1 MIKQAFLD
9 LIESQSYDIG
19 GILHELLKI
28 PTYKEF
34 FAQKIIGIK
43 YTDFKPLGVKGTS
56 TKVKEFISKYEN
68 SLLIVGPIQF
78 IEYLCYH
85 HSDNVLKIVIENKM
99 QPSLNCPDSL
109 STFKTLLSEFKA
121 DFLDEDSIP
130 FITNLTSTVLADKAY
145 TPIQG
150 RDKELKEIRRQF
162 GKLMKNNVVLTG
174 DGGVGKTALVEEFAM
189 QEIKNYVVY
198 ELNVLGLISK
208 GKEASSIFE
217 NILETLS
224 NLNGNKVLFIDEF
237 HILVKEGLADTIKRL
252 TSRSSDLK
260 FIVATT
266 HDEFKMYVEKDKALE
281 RRFHPIPISEIS
293 GDTLKEVL
301 LSWCNKLQFSFKI
314 DFDPSIIDFTIEK
327 MKVERQKTSPDK
339 EKDIID
345 AAFAGCK
352 LDGLSFVNKDMV
364 ADVMSSRLSI
374 PKEQLT
380 SSMFDIVEN
389 LEDKLKESIKGQDYA
404 IKNVVRVIESSQM
417 IKKRNK
423 PMAVMFFAGESS
435 VGKTELA
442 KQLAIHMFGSEKNL
456 IQINCTDYKE
466 KHTMSALLGSPPG
479 YVQSEAGGPLINQI
493 RKNPYSVIL
502 FDEFD
507 KAHRDLQ
514 DIMLPM
520 FEEGIVTDRLGR
532 VADVTN
538 CIIIMTSNIG
548 ADKENKNA
556 SMKTAKQNTILKMG
570 FDTMYSE
577 EEYEEKQNDATT
589 RYKQYLMSLNESLK
603 PELIARITEIVIFS
617 KLSADVV
624 KDIALSKL
632 QKVLT
637 YYKEDY
643 NMTVDFSSDIVD
655 FIVKKS
661 SNNPRKISDTIDKTI
676 KSTITRAYTKQ
687 QITDDAEFKIILV
700 DGQIALE
707 VDEN

>member
-1 MIKQAFLD
+1 MIKQSFLD
-9 LIESQSYDIG
+9 LIEAQSYDIG

-266 HDEFKMYVEKDKALE
+266 HDEFKMYVEKDK
-281 RRFHPIPISEIS
+281 
-293 GDTLKEVL
+293 VL
-301 LSWCNKLQFSFKI
+301 VAVC
-314 DFDPSIIDFTIEK
+314 
-327 MKVERQKTSPDK
+327 
-339 EKDIID
+339 
-345 AAFAGCK
+345 
-352 LDGLSFVNKDMV
+352 LSFAKKYVKMD
-364 ADVMSSRLSI
+364 
-374 PKEQLT
+374 T
-380 SSMFDIVEN
+380 
-389 LEDKLKESIKGQDYA
+389 KG
-404 IKNVVRVIESSQM
+404 V
-417 IKKRNK
+417 
-423 PMAVMFFAGESS
+423 
-435 VGKTELA
+435 
-442 KQLAIHMFGSEKNL
+442 
-456 IQINCTDYKE
+456 
-466 KHTMSALLGSPPG
+466 
-479 YVQSEAGGPLINQI
+479 
-493 RKNPYSVIL
+493 
-502 FDEFD
+502 
-507 KAHRDLQ
+507 
-514 DIMLPM
+514 
-520 FEEGIVTDRLGR
+520 
-532 VADVTN
+532 
-538 CIIIMTSNIG
+538 
-548 ADKENKNA
+548 
-556 SMKTAKQNTILKMG
+556 
-570 FDTMYSE
+570 
-577 EEYEEKQNDATT
+577 
-589 RYKQYLMSLNESLK
+589 
-603 PELIARITEIVIFS
+603 
-617 KLSADVV
+617 
-624 KDIALSKL
+624 
-632 QKVLT
+632 
-637 YYKEDY
+637 
-643 NMTVDFSSDIVD
+643 
-655 FIVKKS
+655 
-661 SNNPRKISDTIDKTI
+661 
-676 KSTITRAYTKQ
+676 
-687 QITDDAEFKIILV
+687 
-700 DGQIALE
+700 
-707 VDEN
+707 